1 MVNQIKQL
9 VCLVEEPSAREMLN
23 GILPRLGVQHYQFI
37 VFEGKQD
44 LQKRLTRTLKAWPK
58 PNCVFLILRD
68 KDAGDCHQIKKR
80 LLELCISTGKE
91 VEVFIRIACHELE
104 SFYLGDLAAVEQGLG
119 LTGISGYQNN
129 KKFRDPDRL
138 SNPAQELSSLTKG
151 VYRKVVGSRKISQYL
166 NLRENRSHSF
176 KVLLEAISRVMT
188 IYPQIQLPL

>member
-44 LQKRLTRTLKAWPK
+44 LQKRLTRTLKVWQK
-58 PNCVFLILRD
+58 LNCVFFILRD
-68 KDAGDCHQIKKR
+68 KDAGDCHKIKKE
-80 LLELCISTGKE
+80 LLELCISTGK
-91 VEVFIRIACHELE
+91 EVFIRIACHELE

-119 LTGISGYQNN
+119 ITGISGYQNK

-138 SNPAQELSSLTKG
+138 SNPAQELLSLING
-151 VYRKVVGSRKISQYL
+151 VYQKVLGSRKISQYL

-176 KVLLEAISRVMT
+176 KVLIEAISRIMK
-188 IYPQIQLPL
+188 IYPQI